1 VIEYYQN
8 GGNDMVDY
16 TEKESLKQFLK
27 ENDIRDPV
35 QLNMLFRQ
43 MTGVL
48 LEELLESERDEHL
61 GYSRAEGRS
70 KQTGNSRNGYS
81 PKTVRSNQG
90 ELKLKIPRDRAGEY
104 EPQAVKKH
112 QRDISEIADK
122 IISMYAKGMTV
133 RDIQSHLEDMYEA
146 SISAQTI
153 SNITDRILPQVEE
166 WRSRQLESI
175 YAIVYIDGHRY
186 RVRTDGRVQ
195 DRTVYAVLGID
206 LSGQKD
212 LLGLWVSG
220 SENAKYWLQVLTDLK
235 NRGVKDI
242 LIVTSDDLPGIQDAI
257 SAVYPDTEYQG
268 CVVHVIRNSLKYVSY
283 QDRKEFSRSLKSVY
297 KAPTEEAA
305 LASLDAVREHW
316 AGEYPLAVG
325 VWDRNWERI
334 RTMFRFTEEIRR
346 LIYTTN
352 PIESYH
358 RQLRKVTKT
367 RSLFPTDT
375 AMLKLL
381 YLATQ
386 DVLKKWTMKIRHW
399 NQILA
404 QLSIHFQERVV
415 EYL

>member
-1 VIEYYQN
+1 
-8 GGNDMVDY
+8 MVDY
-16 TEKESLKQFLK
+16 TDKESLKQFLK
-27 ENDIRDPV
+27 ESDIRDPV

-43 MTGVL
+43 ITGVL

-61 GYSRAEGRS
+61 GYSRDEGRS
-70 KQTGNSRNGYS
+70 KQTANSRNGYS

-90 ELKLKIPRDRAGEY
+90 ELELKIPRDRQGEY

-122 IISMYAKGMTV
+122 IISMYSKGMTV
-133 RDIQSHLEDMYEA
+133 RDIQSHLEDMYDA

-166 WRSRQLESI
+166 WRNRQLESV

-186 RVRTDGRVQ
+186 KVRTDGRVQ

-212 LLGLWVSG
+212 LLGLWVS
-220 SENAKYWLQVLTDLK
+220 ENEKAKYWLQVLTDLK

-257 SAVYPDTEYQG
+257 SAVYPDAEYQG

-283 QDRKEFSRSLKSVY
+283 QDRKEFSQSLKSVY

-305 LASLDAVREHW
+305 LASLDAAREHW

-334 RTMFRFTEEIRR
+334 RTMFRFTQEIRR

-381 YLATQ
+381 YLGTQ
-386 DVLKKWTMKIRHW
+386 EILKKWTMKIKHW

-404 QLSIHFQERVV
+404 QLSIHFGERVR

>member
-1 VIEYYQN
+1 
-8 GGNDMVDY
+8 MVDY
-16 TEKESLKQFLK
+16 TDKESLKQFLK

-61 GYSRAEGRS
+61 GYSRDEGRS

-90 ELKLKIPRDRAGEY
+90 ELELKIPRDREGEY

-133 RDIQSHLEDMYEA
+133 RDIQSHLEDLYEA

-166 WRSRQLESI
+166 WRNRQLESI

-220 SENAKYWLQVLTDLK
+220 SENAKYWLHVLTDLK

>member
-1 VIEYYQN
+1 
-8 GGNDMVDY
+8 MVDY
-16 TEKESLKQFLK
+16 TDKESLKQFLK

-61 GYSRAEGRS
+61 GYSRDEGRS

-90 ELKLKIPRDRAGEY
+90 QLELKIPRDREGEY

-195 DRTVYAVLGID
+195 DRIVYAVLGID

-386 DVLKKWTMKIRHW
+386 DVLKKWTMRIRHW